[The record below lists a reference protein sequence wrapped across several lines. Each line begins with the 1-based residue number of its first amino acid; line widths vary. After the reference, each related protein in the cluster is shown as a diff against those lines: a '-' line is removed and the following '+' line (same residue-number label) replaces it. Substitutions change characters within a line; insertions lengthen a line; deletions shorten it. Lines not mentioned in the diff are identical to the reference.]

1 MSAHTILAATFVQK
15 VRLASL
21 IARQREVIT
30 SQAAELDAYE
40 TDDLRLRRANRDLLY
55 ANERLRSTLADRDA
69 EIAALT
75 NPSLSLED
83 IDPRHPGWSRLA
95 EAVREVRADIEQWER
110 GESL

>member
-1 MSAHTILAATFVQK
+1 MNARAIAAVFVQK

-21 IARQREVIT
+21 IARQAEVIS
-30 SQAAELDAYE
+30 SQAAELDACEADY
-40 TDDLRLRRANRDLLY
+40 LRLRREKRDLLY
-55 ANERLRSTLADRDA
+55 ANEKLRSTLADRDT

-95 EAVREVRADIEQWER
+95 EAVREVRADIEALVR